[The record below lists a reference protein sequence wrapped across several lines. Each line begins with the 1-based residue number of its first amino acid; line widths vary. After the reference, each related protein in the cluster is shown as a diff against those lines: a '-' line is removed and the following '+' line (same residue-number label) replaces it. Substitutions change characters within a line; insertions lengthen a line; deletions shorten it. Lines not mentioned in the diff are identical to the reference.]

1 MAVTEKNQW
10 LHILL
15 ILFVILAVAGSVT
28 TYLSV
33 TSAYESAAKAKT
45 QTDEAKKQTEIVKVA
60 EELTGMAVAF
70 SGVPGVDAPTI
81 DEAKAGVESIRRS
94 TANFDALQSQFLV
107 PAEEMLKIYESDMKD
122 APQGV
127 ETWRSLATYLV
138 NVVNSKNKTI
148 QEKDDQNARTKAEA
162 DTKVKEAETER
173 DTAVTAKNKAESDLA
188 AEQQKYAADIKKLN
202 DQLASLTQSTA
213 DNNRKFS
220 SDVQKEQEERKKLA
234 SVINVQKT
242 TIEKQSDIISTLTRT
257 DFEIPDGR
265 ITSVNGATKIVWLNL
280 GYLDALP
287 NQIKFNVYDSQ
298 AAAFDENAKKGEI
311 KIQRIVGPHTAEAII
326 IEKDNSNPILPDDFI
341 FTPTWTPGQ
350 RTKYYLAGK
359 FDLDGDGK
367 SDQERVKALL
377 KRSGGEIV
385 GELLQD
391 GTKAGNEID
400 PYVRYLVYGGK
411 PDNATLS
418 LELDK
423 IRQKANAEGVKVIS
437 FDLLLT
443 NLGLGSE
450 ARVIS
455 GGVEKKNS
463 FAPRRPKTA
472 TFGN

>member
-15 ILFVILAVAGSVT
+15 ILFVILAVAGAVT

-33 TSAYESAAKAKT
+33 TSAYDSAAKAKKA
-45 QTDEAKKQTEIVKVA
+45 TDDLNQEKQVVKAAEQLVEIA
-60 EELTGMAVAF
+60 MAF
-70 SGVPGVDAPTI
+70 SGVPGVDAVTI
-81 DEAKAGVESIRRS
+81 EEAINNVTNIERD
-94 TANFDALQSQFLV
+94 TANFDVLKAQFAD
-107 PAEEMLKIYESDMKD
+107 PAQAMKATYEADMKD

-162 DTKVKEAETER
+162 DTKVKEAENER
-173 DTAVTAKNKAESDLA
+173 NTAIAAKNTAESELA

-202 DQLASLTQSTA
+202 DQLAALTQSTS
-213 DNNRKFS
+213 DNNRKFAG
-220 SDVQKEQEERKKLA
+220 DVQKEQEERKKLA
-234 SVINVQKT
+234 AVIGVQRT
-242 TIEKQSDIISTLTRT
+242 TIEKQSDIIATLTRT

-287 NQIKFNVYDSQ
+287 NQIKFSVYDSQ
-298 AAAFDENAKKGEI
+298 AAAFDEDAKKGEI

-326 IEKDNSNPILPDDFI
+326 INKDTANPILPDDFI

-377 KRSGGEIV
+377 QRSGGEIV

-391 GTKAGNEID
+391 GTKKGDEID

-411 PDNATLS
+411 PDDSTMIQE
-418 LELDK
+418 LEK
-423 IRQKANAEGVKVIS
+423 IRQKATLEGVKVIS

-455 GGVEKKNS
+455 GGVEKDNG

>member
-1 MAVTEKNQW
+1 MAVNRKKS
-10 LHILL
+10 
-15 ILFVILAVAGSVT
+15 VATHSS
-28 TYLSV
+28 YPFCDSCSCRFRDHLSKRDKRL
-33 TSAYESAAKAKT
+33 TSPRPKAKT

-81 DEAKAGVESIRRS
+81 DEAKAGVESIRRKHCKFPMPCS
-94 TANFDALQSQFLV
+94 RNSWY
-107 PAEEMLKIYESDMKD
+107 PPRGEMLKIYESDMKD

-400 PYVRYLVYGGK
+400 PYVRYPRVRWQTRQCDLV
-411 PDNATLS
+411 T
-418 LELDK
+418 
-423 IRQKANAEGVKVIS
+423 R
-437 FDLLLT
+437 T
-443 NLGLGSE
+443 
-450 ARVIS
+450 
-455 GGVEKKNS
+455 
-463 FAPRRPKTA
+463 
-472 TFGN
+472 